1 MFIALV
7 AFIAVLSLLVFVHE
21 LGHFWTARK
30 FGVTVEEFGM
40 GLPPRAAGLQ
50 KTPSGWKFFFG
61 KNAPLSG
68 EDSMVYSLN
77 WVPVGGFVK
86 IKGENGDQR
95 EDATSFA
102 SQAIWKRIIILS
114 AGVAMNTLLCVVFL
128 AVGFG
133 IGMPSMISD
142 NVDSRADV
150 SGRQLRIIEVFDDRP
165 AKTAGV
171 QSGDTI
177 IAVDGRTDININS
190 VQEYIK
196 GKQDQSI
203 ALQVDRGG
211 ELISM
216 DIPVVAYENTIGVG
230 ISMVEVGIVKYPW
243 YLALWQAIV
252 TTGLWVVAIV
262 TSFAMIIYN
271 LIVGAPIGV
280 DVAGP
285 VGIAVLTG
293 QATQLGLIYLLQ
305 FTALLSLNLA
315 VINILPF
322 PALDGGR
329 IFFLLIEKLRG
340 RAFKQQWENLAH
352 NLGFALLMLLVVI
365 VTYRDIVRYG
375 GKVWSGLLQMF
386 GL

>member
-1 MFIALV
+1 MLIALV

-40 GLPPRAAGLQ
+40 GLPPRAAGFQ
-50 KTPSGWKFFFG
+50 KTPAGWKFFIG
-61 KNAPLSG
+61 KNAPLPG
-68 EDSMVYSLN
+68 EDSMIYSLN
-77 WVPVGGFVK
+77 WIPVGGFVK

-95 EDATSFA
+95 EDSTSFG
-102 SQAIWKRIIILS
+102 SVSIWKRVVILS
-114 AGVAMNTLLCVVFL
+114 AGVTMNTILCIVFL
-128 AVGFG
+128 TIGFG
-133 IGMPSMISD
+133 LGMPSMISD
-142 NVDSRADV
+142 NVDSRAQV
-150 SGRQLRIIEVFDDRP
+150 SERQLRIIEVFENRP
-165 AKTAGV
+165 AATAGV
-171 QSGDTI
+171 RAGDTI
-177 IAVDGRTDININS
+177 TAVDGRSDIDIGS
-190 VQEYIK
+190 VQEYIR
-196 GKQDQSI
+196 GKQDQTI
-203 ALQVDRGG
+203 AIEVQRDGQVV
-211 ELISM
+211 SM
-216 DIPVVAYENTIGVG
+216 DVPVVAYDNTIGVG

-243 YLALWQAIV
+243 YMALWQAVV

-262 TSFAMIIYN
+262 SSFAMIIYN

-293 QATQLGLIYLLQ
+293 QATQLGLVYLLQ

-329 IFFLLIEKLRG
+329 IFFLLIEKIRG

-352 NLGFALLMLLVVI
+352 NLGFALLMLLVVV
-365 VTYRDIVRYG
+365 VTYRDVIRYG
-375 GKVWSGLLQMF
+375 GKLWTGLRQVI

>member
-1 MFIALV
+1 MLIALV

-30 FGVTVEEFGM
+30 FGVGVEEFGM
-40 GLPPRAAGLQ
+40 GLPPRAAGFQ
-50 KTPSGWKFFFG
+50 KTPNGWNFFIG
-61 KNAPLSG
+61 KKAPLPG
-68 EDSMVYSLN
+68 EESMIYSLN
-77 WVPVGGFVK
+77 WIPVGGFVK
-86 IKGENGDQR
+86 IKGENGEQR

-102 SQAIWKRIIILS
+102 SKAIWKRVIILS
-114 AGVAMNTLLCVVFL
+114 AGVAMNTLLCIVFL
-128 AVGFG
+128 AIGFG
-133 IGMPSMISD
+133 VGMPSMISD
-142 NVDSRADV
+142 NVDARAHV
-150 SGRQLRIIEVFDDRP
+150 SERQLRIIEVFENRP
-165 AKTAGV
+165 AATAGV

-177 IAVDGRTDININS
+177 TAVDGRSDIDINSI
-190 VQEYIK
+190 QEYIK
-196 GKQDQSI
+196 GKQDQTI
-203 ALQVDRGG
+203 ALEVRRNDQS
-211 ELISM
+211 LSI
-216 DIPVVAYENTIGVG
+216 DIPVVAYENTVGVG

-243 YLALWQAIV
+243 YMALWQAIV

-271 LIVGAPIGV
+271 LVVGAPLGV
-280 DVAGP
+280 EVAGP

-293 QATQLGLIYLLQ
+293 QATKLGLIYLLQ
-305 FTALLSLNLA
+305 FAALLSLNLA

-329 IFFLLIEKLRG
+329 IFFLLIEKIRG

-365 VTYRDIVRYG
+365 VTYRDVIRYG
-375 GKVWSGLLQMF
+375 GKLWTGLRQVI